1 MRTLHKAQIK
11 VLSSTFSVQD
21 TMQTWNNSSLNKYVW
36 KGGVTRADQGCGK
49 KVSKRVSVETLDSN
63 LPNSQLLM
71 PCPDPT
77 ALSGTCGVLFKLYL
91 ILEF

>member
-1 MRTLHKAQIK
+1 
-11 VLSSTFSVQD
+11 
-21 TMQTWNNSSLNKYVW
+21 MQTWNNSSFNKYVW
-36 KGGVTRADQGCGK
+36 KGAVTRAEQGCRK
-49 KVSKRVSVETLDSN
+49 KVFKRVSVETLPSN

-77 ALSGTCGVLFKLYL
+77 DLSGTCGVLFKLYL